1 MRKLLRASEMTRM
14 TKLIISA
21 AVGNALGLTLTTATG
36 VAVPLSSGAEAT
48 IESSATLSTIEQVHG
63 THRSCRLGRVWQWGG
78 AIRLHRHLGSRNAPV
93 RC

>member
-1 MRKLLRASEMTRM
+1 MTR
-14 TKLIISA
+14 LILSA
-21 AVGNALGLTLTTATG
+21 AVGGCLGLALTTVTG

-48 IESSATLSTIEQVHG
+48 IESTATLSAIEQVHG

-78 AIRLHRHLGSRNAPV
+78 AVRLHRHVGPRNTPV